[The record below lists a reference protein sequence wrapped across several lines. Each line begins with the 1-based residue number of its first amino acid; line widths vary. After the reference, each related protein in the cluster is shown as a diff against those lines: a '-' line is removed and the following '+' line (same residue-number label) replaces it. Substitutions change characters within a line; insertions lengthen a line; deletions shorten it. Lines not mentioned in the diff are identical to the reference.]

1 MEPDMNPP
9 ASLTD
14 ARGVAVAPRP
24 RGRIASLV
32 PSLTDTVCTLGAGG
46 RLVARTV
53 YCTEPREELAE
64 VPHCGGTKNPDV
76 AAILEARPDLA
87 LACLE
92 ENKPEHI
99 EALEKGGVPVFAVMP
114 RSLDDVAGLLRQF
127 GALLGVQERAG
138 RALSDLTSARL
149 AAGEFRR
156 SLGEPVPAATL
167 IWQNPWMAAGGATH
181 IDAVMRE
188 VGLANV
194 LGDRRDYFE
203 IELGGLAE
211 RKPRLVLLPDE
222 PFPFT
227 HHSAWSLA
235 AAGVVPDRRSAVLLD
250 GKLLSWYGTR
260 TARSL
265 RMLVKLLGRRLA
277 RG

>member
-1 MEPDMNPP
+1 MTP
-9 ASLTD
+9 ATSLTD
-14 ARGVAVAPRP
+14 ARGVAVTPVP

-32 PSLTDTVCTLGAGG
+32 PSLTDTVCTLGAAG

-53 YCTEPREELAE
+53 YCVEPREMLVE
-64 VPHCGGTKNPDV
+64 VPDFGGTKNPDV
-76 AAILEARPDLA
+76 DGILAAKPDVA
-87 LACLE
+87 LVCLE
-92 ENKPEHI
+92 ENKPEHV

-114 RSLDDVAGLLRQF
+114 RSLDDVAGMLRQF
-127 GALLGVQERAG
+127 GALLGVQDRAG

-156 SLGEPVPAATL
+156 SLDGPVPAATL
-167 IWQNPWMAAGGATH
+167 IWQNPWMAAGGQTH
-181 IDAVMRE
+181 IDAVMAE

-194 LGDRRDYFE
+194 LADRPDYFE
-203 IELGGLAE
+203 IELGDLAAKE
-211 RKPRLVLLPDE
+211 PRLVLLPDE

-227 HHSAWSLA
+227 HHSAWSVA
-235 AAGVVPDRRSAVLLD
+235 AAGVVGDRRSAMLLD
-250 GKLLSWYGTR
+250 GKLLGWYGTR